1 MPRAEAHGLLGL
13 SKLLPER
20 TSNRVALEALSAVR
34 GLAGLRLASLSS
46 NGDKWNEVAGR
57 CEAKGLPCR
66 RMVSSDLVQNLFRSL
81 RICWQAAEL
90 VRTCSE
96 LVSELVYED
105 EYRRHRRLWR
115 EAHEGVARV
124 SRRLDTGTIFAAH
137 LRGLIRRG
145 IDGRMLRYRKDLF
158 TYNNFP
164 IASQ

>member
-1 MPRAEAHGLLGL
+1 M
-13 SKLLPER
+13 
-20 TSNRVALEALSAVR
+20 
-34 GLAGLRLASLSS
+34 
-46 NGDKWNEVAGR
+46 
-57 CEAKGLPCR
+57 
-66 RMVSSDLVQNLFRSL
+66 
-81 RICWQAAEL
+81 CWQAAEL

-96 LVSELVYED
+96 LVSELVDED

-145 IDGRMLRYRKDLF
+145 IDGRMHRYRKDLF
-158 TYNNFP
+158 TYRNFP